1 HQPHRLSRR
10 NRKGNPVH
18 RTERGEIRAE
28 FGLEVSHLQER
39 CHRHYAPNLTMWRDF
54 DAAPPVR
61 HAVLAYLRVARNWLW
76 SDHMNRKLL
85 RSCVVGAG
93 ATVVDL
99 GALWLMVNVFEWPA
113 TVANVPALLL
123 GVVAQ
128 FVGAKLFAFEC
139 RSPHVMRQGG
149 QFLLVEAGAL
159 VLNAIIFHILVTATP
174 IPYPVARLVGSSA
187 VYFGYS
193 YPLWR
198 RIFTQRQGG

>member
-1 HQPHRLSRR
+1 
-10 NRKGNPVH
+10 
-18 RTERGEIRAE
+18 
-28 FGLEVSHLQER
+28 
-39 CHRHYAPNLTMWRDF
+39 
-54 DAAPPVR
+54 
-61 HAVLAYLRVARNWLW
+61 
-76 SDHMNRKLL
+76 MNRKLL

-99 GALWLMVNVFEWPA
+99 GALWLMVNVLEWPA